1 MKLLNYV
8 YKFLGFEAD
17 DVKVSKKKKASN
29 KASYNLKETQTL
41 PTEIDGVKVF
51 YPESLAD
58 CKDKVDLL
66 KKDVAFFLDF
76 RSVSNSEKN
85 KILDYFDGVLSV
97 LEARVE
103 EIDKNLY
110 IFLPKNVEIDR
121 D

>member
-17 DVKVSKKKKASN
+17 DVKVSKKKKSSN
-29 KASYNLKETQTL
+29 KASYNLKEEKSL
-41 PTEIDGVKVF
+41 PAEIDGVRVF
-51 YPESLAD
+51 YPESLSD

-85 KILDYFDGVLSV
+85 KILDYFEGVLAV

-103 EIDKNLY
+103 EVDNNLY